1 MSAKTVAIIM
11 DGNGRWAKQ
20 RGFKRTHGHKIGA
33 EVAREITTHC
43 AKRGDIKNLI
53 LYAFSTE
60 NWKRPKS
67 EVDFLMKL
75 LYKYLKEEEQTYVCN
90 NIRFRAIGDLSAFS
104 KKVQKQ
110 IKHLETLTQHFTNFT
125 QYLALNYGARDEL
138 KRAFE
143 KIEGSI
149 DEQSITKHLD
159 FSGEVDILIRTGG
172 EKRLSNFL
180 LWQSAYAELFFSDT
194 PWPEFGIK
202 EFEKI
207 MESFEKR
214 ERRFGGL

>member
-1 MSAKTVAIIM
+1 MSDKTVAIIM

-33 EVAREITTHC
+33 EVVREITTHC
-43 AKRGDIKNLI
+43 AKRGDIENLI
-53 LYAFSTE
+53 LYTFSTE
-60 NWKRPKS
+60 NWKRPKH

-75 LYKYLKEEEQTYVCN
+75 LYRYLKEEEQTYLSN

-110 IKHLETLTQHFTNFT
+110 IKHLEKLTQHFTNFT
-125 QYLALNYGARDEL
+125 QYLALNYGARDEI

-143 KIEGSI
+143 KIKGTI
-149 DEQSITKHLD
+149 DEQSITQHLD
-159 FSGEVDILIRTGG
+159 FSGEVDIVIRTGG

-194 PWPEFGIK
+194 PWPEFSAK

-207 MESFEKR
+207 MENFEKR